1 MRHILYIIA
10 TTSLFWILNSGHYD
24 MLMLILGAVSVAF
37 VAFLAHRM
45 DVVDHESHS
54 IRLSLKLPKYLIWL
68 AKEIVNSNLTVV
80 KHIWLGPSTISPTL
94 KTIRVSQTT
103 SLGKVI
109 YANSITTT
117 PGTVTVDLKDDRFLV
132 HSLLEGNIKTLMEGK
147 MDRKVSQLERE

>member
-1 MRHILYIIA
+1 MRQILYIVV
-10 TTSLFWILNSGHYD
+10 TTSLFWLLNSGHYD
-24 MLMLILGAVSVAF
+24 ILMLSLGGASVAL

-45 DVVDHESHS
+45 DVVDHESYS

-68 AKEIVNSNLTVV
+68 AKEIVISNLTVV
-80 KHIWLGPSTISPTL
+80 KHIWLGPSSISPAL

-103 SLGKVI
+103 GLGKVI

-132 HSLLEGNIKTLMEGK
+132 HSLLERNIKNLMEGR
-147 MDRKVSQLERE
+147 MDRKVSQLESE